1 MFREL
6 ISKEIC
12 MTKDLG
18 LHGNL
23 FGGIMLSYIDK
34 VGAIYAC
41 EQCVSDML
49 VTLSMDKVLF
59 RKPIKVG
66 DVLYFY
72 GEVLKFGNSSIS
84 IKIDVFRKNITNHT
98 DLELACS
105 TNIVFVK
112 VDDNGKSCKI
122 ESPNKDLF
130 NKQEKGVD

>member
-12 MTKDLG
+12 MTKDIG

-23 FGGIMLSYIDK
+23 FGGIMLSHIDK
-34 VGAIYAC
+34 TGAIYAC
-41 EQCVSDML
+41 EQSASDML

-72 GEVLKFGNSSIS
+72 E
-84 IKIDVFRKNITNHT
+84 
-98 DLELACS
+98 
-105 TNIVFVK
+105 
-112 VDDNGKSCKI
+112 
-122 ESPNKDLF
+122 
-130 NKQEKGVD
+130 EKYS

>member
-12 MTKDLG
+12 MTKDIG

-23 FGGIMLSYIDK
+23 FGGIMLSHIDK
-34 VGAIYAC
+34 TGAIYAC
-41 EQCVSDML
+41 EQSVTDML

-72 GEVLKFGNSSIS
+72 GDVLKFGNSSIS
-84 IKIDVFRKNITNHT
+84 IKIEVMRKNIISDK
-98 DLELACS
+98 DLELVCE

-112 VDDNGKSCKI
+112 IDKDGKSCEI
-122 ESPNKDLF
+122 VSPNKDKF
-130 NKQEKGVD
+130 NNIK

>member
-34 VGAIYAC
+34 AGAIYAC
-41 EQCVSDML
+41 EQCSSDML

-59 RKPIKVG
+59 RKPVKVG

-72 GEVLKFGNSSIS
+72 GEVIKFGNSSIS
-84 IKIDVFRKNITNHT
+84 IKVEVFRKNIGNEKS
-98 DLELACS
+98 DLEVVCE

-112 VDDNGKSCKI
+112 IDENGKSSEI
-122 ESPNKDLF
+122 NSPNKEVYKNL
-130 NKQEKGVD
+130 

>member
-34 VGAIYAC
+34 AGAIYAC
-41 EQCVSDML
+41 EQCTSDSL

-59 RKPIKVG
+59 RKPVKVG

-72 GEVLKFGNSSIS
+72 GEVTKFGNSSIK
-84 IKIDVFRKNITNHT
+84 IKVEVFRKNISIV
-98 DLELACS
+98 DLELVCETS
-105 TNIVFVK
+105 IVFVQIDK
-112 VDDNGKSCKI
+112 DGNSCVI
-122 ESPNKDLF
+122 ESPNKKAF
-130 NKQEKGVD
+130 NE